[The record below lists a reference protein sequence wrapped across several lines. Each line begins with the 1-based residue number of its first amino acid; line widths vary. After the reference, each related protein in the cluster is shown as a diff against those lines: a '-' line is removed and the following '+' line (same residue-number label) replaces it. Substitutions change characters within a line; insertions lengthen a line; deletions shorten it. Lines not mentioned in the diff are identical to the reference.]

1 MNSLEAA
8 SSPRILCPRCGHG
21 QDDTIEC
28 HGCGVIFAKL
38 TGQCGNQTV
47 HSLGAEL
54 ERAGRV
60 IEWKKLGLLSLL
72 IVVLWFAVQETL
84 RSVEIRH
91 PPGILA
97 PAEPLQVIMRNGHP
111 WNRAD
116 RVIFPLAEFQLT
128 ARVLSRE
135 RYRFDAQSDLS
146 PIDLALGWGVM
157 SDQRMI
163 DQLEIGQ
170 SSRFYVVAPRRC
182 SAGIPWSL
190 VMRSSA
196 NMHMIP
202 SDEDVRRRLLNL
214 RTGSIIRLAGVL
226 VGVQTGGRWV
236 WVSSLS
242 RTDTGDGA
250 CEIVW
255 VKELSVL

>member
-1 MNSLEAA
+1 MSSLEAA
-8 SSPRILCPRCGHG
+8 SSPRIVCPHCGHG
-21 QDDTIEC
+21 QEDPIEC
-28 HGCGVIFAKL
+28 HGCGVIFARL
-38 TGQCGNQTV
+38 TGRCDNQTAV
-47 HSLGAEL
+47 SLGTKP

-60 IEWKKLGLLSLL
+60 IEWKKLGLLFLL
-72 IVVLWFAVQETL
+72 IVVLWLAVQETL

-97 PAEPLQVIMRNGHP
+97 PAEPLQVAIRNGRP
-111 WNRAD
+111 WERPD
-116 RVIFPLAEFQLT
+116 RTIFPLAEFQLT

-163 DQLEIGQ
+163 DQLEIAQ
-170 SSRFYVVAPRRC
+170 SSRFYVVAPRGC
-182 SAGIPWSL
+182 SGGIPWSL

-202 SDEDVRRRLLNL
+202 SDEEVRRRLLNL
-214 RTGSIIRLAGVL
+214 RPGSIIRFAGFL